1 MTPNRGSHGKPHRT
15 TKILSHAWRRG
26 GCVAGRGAGGAGLP
40 VVGFINLGVAD
51 ASANRVA
58 AFRKGLSEAG
68 YAEDQNVIV
77 ESPSP
82 RTAGA
87 RKCRC
92 RWTRL
97 RGSIRSEPK
106 CACDGM
112 A

>member
-1 MTPNRGSHGKPHRT
+1 
-15 TKILSHAWRRG
+15 
-26 GCVAGRGAGGAGLP
+26 